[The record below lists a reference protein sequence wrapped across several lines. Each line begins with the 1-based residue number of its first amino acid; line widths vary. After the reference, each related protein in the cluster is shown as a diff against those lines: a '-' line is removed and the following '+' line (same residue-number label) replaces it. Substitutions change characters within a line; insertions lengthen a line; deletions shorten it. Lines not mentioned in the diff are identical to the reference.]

1 MLNFFGLF
9 LFINECDLS
18 QGLDSGG
25 FRGGARAL
33 IFESN
38 WLEGPRTKFF
48 GETSPPLIQVSGG
61 PGGGGGGGGG
71 GGPPPPPPPPPPP
84 LYG

>member
-33 IFESN
+33 ILESN
-38 WLEGPRTKFF
+38 CGWKGQELNFLGRQA
-48 GETSPPLIQVSGG
+48 PLLSKCLVDR
-61 PGGGGGGGGG
+61 
-71 GGPPPPPPPPPPP
+71 PPPPPPNPFMVSSHAAI
-84 LYG
+84 

>member
-18 QGLDSGG
+18 QGVDIGG

-38 WLEGPRTKFF
+38 CGWKGQELNFW
-48 GETSPPLIQVSGG
+48 ETSPPLI
-61 PGGGGGGGGG
+61 
-71 GGPPPPPPPPPPP
+71 
-84 LYG
+84 

>member
-18 QGLDSGG
+18 QGIDSGG

-38 WLEGPRTKFF
+38 CGWKGQELNFWGDQPPSYLSVWRT
-48 GETSPPLIQVSGG
+48 
-61 PGGGGGGGGG
+61 
-71 GGPPPPPPPPPPP
+71 PPPHPFMVSSHEAI
-84 LYG
+84 

>member
-38 WLEGPRTKFF
+38 CGWKGQPPSYLSVWRTA
-48 GETSPPLIQVSGG
+48 
-61 PGGGGGGGGG
+61 
-71 GGPPPPPPPPPPP
+71 PPPPTP
-84 LYG
+84 LWLVRMQQSN

>member
-61 PGGGGGGGGG
+61 P
-71 GGPPPPPPPPPPP
+71 PPPPTP
-84 LYG
+84 LWLVCMKQSN